1 MKFLAQLTNFKKL
14 AGKSMKSCVLIAV
27 ILVAG
32 VQIGCVPGGGA
43 LRTAENLAAEKDYP
57 GALEAYQ
64 SVVDT
69 KPGTPESLQA
79 QLAIG
84 KLSIEQMNQPA
95 EGIKAYEAIIAAA
108 PESDEA
114 AEAYYDLGMY
124 YYREKDFN
132 TAQTQFDTV
141 INKFPQLELSHNAQ
155 LMLAKSFEDANDFEQ
170 AVEIYDNFANR
181 NPRSERA
188 AIALARKGQIQKEQL
203 KDEEEAKR
211 TYQSLVKKYGK
222 IEGTEKEIE
231 KAREQLTALNAS
243 IPEPDDPLA
252 TQYGR
257 ALAQLEAT
265 RERDRPRG
273 GVERSRAMGNVNLQ
287 VVDSGFGVSAV
298 EVMRDFGGQGGIA
311 GDEQGSYYDAELM
324 IATFFYGDE
333 NYRDAGALYFD
344 AITRAEAAKV
354 KLDPYA
360 YLRLSICYR
369 KVGMHQR
376 AGEVLKKAASRD
388 GGIIEAVINTGR
400 THYTSESYE
409 QALETYNSVIGM
421 ARGKDSEIYW
431 LIALVHEKL
440 GEPEKERDAL
450 ERAVAANTQNADA
463 LQSLAEVLHY
473 RLKDRKAAA
482 IFQDLVDQ
490 KGDSYIGAKTL
501 GDLTYKYEHYVQA
514 RAKYRAAAR
523 PPKRR
528 LDKSEKAKQRHDEL
542 KSDAE
547 ERELSDAEKQ
557 EQERLL
563 NQIVSDAEK
572 RELSNQ
578 VVYATILAM
587 RATHHLK
594 KAEDAQK
601 MIDELAAEYPEHA
614 LIPYGKGEL
623 ALLNGDSETAVAE
636 FKAAIEKNPVSDIA
650 LIALG
655 EYYVSQGYNDDAI
668 TLWEGY
674 LAINQYNQ
682 NVRRRLKKLKGE
694 DEG

>member
-273 GVERSRAMGNVNLQ
+273 GVKRSRAMGNMNLQ
-287 VVDSGFGVSAV
+287 VVDSGFGVSGT

-440 GEPEKERDAL
+440 GEPEKEREAL

-473 RLKDRKAAA
+473 RLKDRKAAV

-528 LDKSEKAKQRHDEL
+528 LDKSKKAKQRHDEL

-572 RELSNQ
+572 REHSNQ

-587 RATHHLK
+587 RATHHLN

>member
-231 KAREQLTALNAS
+231 KAREELTALNAS

-273 GVERSRAMGNVNLQ
+273 GVERSRAMGNMNLQ
-287 VVDSGFGVSAV
+287 VVDSGFGVSGT

-528 LDKSEKAKQRHDEL
+528 LDKSKKAKQRHDEL

-572 RELSNQ
+572 REHSNQ

>member
-1 MKFLAQLTNFKKL
+1 MKFLAQFTNCKKL
-14 AGKSMKSCVLIAV
+14 AVKSMKSCVLIAV

-43 LRTAENLAAEKDYP
+43 LRTAENLVEQKDYR
-57 GALEAYQ
+57 GAVEAYQ

-132 TAQTQFDTV
+132 AAQTQFDAV

-231 KAREQLTALNAS
+231 KARQELTALNAS

-257 ALAQLEAT
+257 HLAQLEVT

-273 GVERSRAMGNVNLQ
+273 GVERSRAMGNADLQ
-287 VVDSGFGVSAV
+287 VVDSGFGVSAA

-344 AITRAEAAKV
+344 AITRSEAAKV
-354 KLDPYA
+354 KIDPYA

-376 AGEVLKKAASRD
+376 ARDVLKKAASRD
-388 GGIIEAVINTGR
+388 GGIIEAIVNTGR
-400 THYTSESYE
+400 NHYTSESYE

-440 GEPEKERDAL
+440 GEPEKEREAL
-450 ERAVAANTQNADA
+450 ERAVAANTQNVDA

-473 RLKDRKAAA
+473 RLRDRKAAA

-501 GDLTYKYEHYVQA
+501 GDLTYKYENYVQA

-523 PPKRR
+523 PPKRI

-547 ERELSDAEKQ
+547 EQELSDAEKQ

-578 VVYATILAM
+578 IVYATILAV
-587 RATHHLK
+587 RATHHLNK
-594 KAEDAQK
+594 VEDAQK
-601 MIDELAAEYPEHA
+601 IIDELAAEYPEHA

-655 EYYVSQGYNDDAI
+655 DYYVSQGYNDDAI
-668 TLWEGY
+668 ALWEGY
-674 LAINQYNQ
+674 LANNQYNQ

-694 DEG
+694 DEE

>member
-222 IEGTEKEIE
+222 IEGAEKEIE
-231 KAREQLTALNAS
+231 KAREELTALNAS

-273 GVERSRAMGNVNLQ
+273 GVERSRAMGNMNLQ
-287 VVDSGFGVSAV
+287 VVDSGFGVSGT

-528 LDKSEKAKQRHDEL
+528 LDKSKKAKQRHDEL

-572 RELSNQ
+572 REHSNQ

>member
-1 MKFLAQLTNFKKL
+1 VKFLAQLTNFKKL

-222 IEGTEKEIE
+222 IEGAEKEIE
-231 KAREQLTALNAS
+231 KAREELTALNAS

-273 GVERSRAMGNVNLQ
+273 GVERSRAMGNMNLQ
-287 VVDSGFGVSAV
+287 VVDSGFGVSGT

-528 LDKSEKAKQRHDEL
+528 LDKSKKAKQRHDEL

-572 RELSNQ
+572 REHSNQ

>member
-231 KAREQLTALNAS
+231 KAREELTALNAS

-273 GVERSRAMGNVNLQ
+273 GVERSRAMGNMNLQ
-287 VVDSGFGVSAV
+287 VVDSGFGVSGT

-440 GEPEKERDAL
+440 GEPEKEREAL

-473 RLKDRKAAA
+473 RLKDRKAAV

-528 LDKSEKAKQRHDEL
+528 LDKSKKAKQRHDEL

-572 RELSNQ
+572 REHSNQ

-587 RATHHLK
+587 RATHHLN